1 MINGKDK
8 SENYLKN
15 LVKKADIE
23 SPAPSFTDNV
33 MDQIIAQEQ
42 LKSQPSGKTFGLNN
56 YYYLIIG
63 GLIGV
68 GYAIYYMVSHN
79 ISILPNSF
87 DPILIPVFGKIFNS
101 IKDLFQS
108 LEISSFTVVIIVA
121 VVGLFIIDR
130 LLRRFQTGKQSY
142 FSFFSF

>member
-23 SPAPSFTDNV
+23 SPTPNFTDNV
-33 MDQIIAQEQ
+33 MNQIIAQEQ
-42 LKSQPSGKTFGLNN
+42 LESQPSGKTFGLNN
-56 YYYLIIG
+56 YYYLVIG

-68 GYAIYYMVSHN
+68 GYAIYYLISHN
-79 ISILPNSF
+79 ISILPESF
-87 DPILIPVFGKIFNS
+87 DPILIPVFGKILNS
-101 IKDLFQS
+101 MKDLFQS
-108 LEISSFTVVIIVA
+108 LQVSSFTVVIIVA

-142 FSFFSF
+142 FSFFA